1 MSDGFVSSTI
11 ATQQKTRGDIRSLR
25 DAISE
30 LCEIVAANSESLKEL
45 LAIQQAHD
53 EREVRLTAMC
63 EDITRIANSV
73 VTMVEDMHRANQLLS
88 DHIEHLNMRVSA
100 DETLESLVV
109 KLAGLGV
116 AINGVADENT
126 AT

>member
-11 ATQQKTRGDIRSLR
+11 ATQERTRRDIRALG
-25 DAISE
+25 DAIE
-30 LCEIVAANSESLKEL
+30 KMCGVVAANSESLKEL

-53 EREVRLTAMC
+53 ERETRLTVMC

-88 DHIEHLNMRVSA
+88 NHIEQLNLRVSA
-100 DETLESLVV
+100 DETLEGLVV

-116 AINGVADENT
+116 VINGVADDDSK
-126 AT
+126 A